1 MCMYTERFQ
10 SWRKSEGRFLSPSCS
25 NSSTSTTS
33 KGTPMT
39 KEATTT
45 WWGGVH
51 GGGKMGPLPKCSGL
65 TPKHLGGK
73 LLQEHIPLH

>member
-1 MCMYTERFQ
+1 
-10 SWRKSEGRFLSPSCS
+10 
-25 NSSTSTTS
+25 
-33 KGTPMT
+33 MT